1 MLPFWGGKE
10 SGGPVHTWWCK
21 ACFVPTALGSSLP
34 PGETEESTGRVMGK
48 GFALKQ
54 PPAAMPKP
62 AAHHP
67 SPSPLS
73 GAGPDEERMG
83 SLLPGGKISAF
94 QQALDANKVRGAINK
109 AKAC

>member
-1 MLPFWGGKE
+1 MLPFLGGKE

-34 PGETEESTGRVMGK
+34 PGETEESRGRVMGK

-54 PPAAMPKP
+54 PQQQRPN
-62 AAHHP
+62 HP

-73 GAGPDEERMG
+73 DEEQMG

-94 QQALDANKVRGAINK
+94 QQAGDANKVRGAINK
-109 AKAC
+109 ARAC